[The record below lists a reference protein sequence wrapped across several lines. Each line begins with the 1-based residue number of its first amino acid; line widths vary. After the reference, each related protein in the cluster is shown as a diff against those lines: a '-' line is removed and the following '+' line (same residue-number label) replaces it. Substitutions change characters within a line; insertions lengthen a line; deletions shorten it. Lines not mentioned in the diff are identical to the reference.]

1 MNNTFYS
8 FVEVLGFLSVFTTY
22 HKSHILQYTEM
33 QNSKKGKWKDLM
45 ATFGDKEFWYMVKP

>member
-8 FVEVLGFLSVFTTY
+8 FVEVLWFLSVFTTY

>member
-8 FVEVLGFLSVFTTY
+8 FVVGFLSVFTTY
-22 HKSHILQYTEM
+22 HKSHMLQYTEM